1 MAKCDSVPNRFV
13 RSSDKKFSIQINPT
27 SPSIVDLSL
36 AQIEDIATAAL
47 YEHNR
52 QVRAGSVNVKKN
64 APETSVS
71 IVSLPGVPALCV
83 KHFKNRGAGY
93 TIKGIF
99 RATHG
104 VRAFQG
110 GEDLFRR
117 GFTLAPPIALIRNMR
132 FGISFE
138 EWLVM
143 PIIPEAEELDRYM
156 VKLIRKGWPTE
167 EKLDFLNSF
176 ANFLRDLHSSG
187 IFHTDLKT
195 CNIMVFEDCNQK
207 QAANSGVRGVPRIRF
222 SLLDYDDVR
231 VCKGVLGGKIRAK
244 NLSQL
249 FLSTPSAIDLDD
261 RIRFFNQYFSSC
273 DRLNIDKKRL
283 LEMIFARIDG
293 KTLLYVGP
301 EGDISEN
308 WTIINKGKDCVDN
321 FLKMRK

>member
-1 MAKCDSVPNRFV
+1 MAKCDSLPNRFV
-13 RSSDKKFSIQINPT
+13 RSSDNKFSIQVNP
-27 SPSIVDLSL
+27 SSLSIVDLSV
-36 AQIEDIATAAL
+36 AQIKDIATAAL

-52 QVRAGSVNVKKN
+52 QVRSGSVNVKKD

-71 IVSLPGVPALCV
+71 IVSLPDAPVLCV
-83 KHFKNRGAGY
+83 KHFKNRGTGY

-110 GEDLFRR
+110 GENLFRL

-143 PIIPEAEELDRYM
+143 PILPEAEELDRYM
-156 VKLIRKGWPTE
+156 VKRIRKGWPKE
-167 EKLDFLNSF
+167 EKLDFLNYF
-176 ANFLRDLHSSG
+176 ANFLAHLHSSG
-187 IFHTDLKT
+187 VFHTDLKT
-195 CNIMVFEDCNQK
+195 CNIMVFEDSNQK
-207 QAANSGVRGVPRIRF
+207 QAANSGARGVRRIGF

-231 VCKGVLGGKIRAK
+231 VCKGAVGCKIRAK

-261 RIRFFNQYFSSC
+261 RMEFFNQYFSSC
-273 DRLNIDKKRL
+273 YRLNIDKKRL
-283 LEMIFARIDG
+283 LEMMFARIDG

-308 WTIINKGKDCVDN
+308 WTIINKGKECVDN
-321 FLKMRK
+321 FL

>member
-1 MAKCDSVPNRFV
+1 MAKCDSVPNRSI
-13 RSSDKKFSIQINPT
+13 RSSDNKFSIQVNP
-27 SPSIVDLSL
+27 SSLCIVDLSL
-36 AQIEDIATAAL
+36 AQIEEIATAAI

-52 QVRAGSVNVKKN
+52 QVRSGSVNVKKD

-71 IVSLPGVPALCV
+71 IVSLPGAPALCV
-83 KHFKNRGAGY
+83 KHFKNRGTGY

-110 GEDLFRR
+110 GEDLFRL
-117 GFTLAPPIALIRNMR
+117 GFTSAPPIALIRNMR

-143 PIIPEAEELDRYM
+143 PIIPAAEELDRYM
-156 VKLIRKGWPTE
+156 VKLIRRGWQIE

-176 ANFLRDLHSSG
+176 ANFLADLHSSG
-187 IFHTDLKT
+187 VFHTDLKT
-195 CNIMVFEDCNQK
+195 CNIMVLEDTSQK
-207 QAANSGVRGVPRIRF
+207 QTANSGASCVRRIEF

-231 VCKGVLGGKIRAK
+231 VCKGAVGSKIRAK

-249 FLSTPSAIDLDD
+249 FLSTPSVIDLDD
-261 RIRFFNQYFSSC
+261 RKKFFNQYFSSS

-308 WTIINKGKDCVDN
+308 WTIINKGKECADN
-321 FLKMRK
+321 FL

>member
-1 MAKCDSVPNRFV
+1 MAKCDSVPNRSV
-13 RSSDKKFSIQINPT
+13 RSSDNKFSIQVNP
-27 SPSIVDLSL
+27 SSLSILDLSL
-36 AQIEDIATAAL
+36 AQIEEIAVVAL

-52 QVRAGSVNVKKN
+52 QVRSGSVNVKKN

-71 IVSLPGVPALCV
+71 IVSLPGAPALCV
-83 KHFKNRGAGY
+83 KHFKNRGTGY

-143 PIIPEAEELDRYM
+143 PILPEAEELDRYM
-156 VKLIRKGWPTE
+156 VKLIRKGWPIK

-176 ANFLRDLHSSG
+176 ANFLADLHSSG
-187 IFHTDLKT
+187 VFHTDLKT
-195 CNIMVFEDCNQK
+195 CNIMVLEDSDQK
-207 QAANSGVRGVPRIRF
+207 QAVNSGARCVRRIGF

-231 VCKGVLGGKIRAK
+231 VCKGAVGCKIRAK

-261 RIRFFNQYFSSC
+261 RMEFFNQYLSSC

-283 LEMIFARIDG
+283 LEMIIARIDG
-293 KTLLYVGP
+293 KSLLYVGP

-308 WTIINKGKDCVDN
+308 WTMSNKAEECVDN
-321 FLKMRK
+321 FL

>member
-1 MAKCDSVPNRFV
+1 MAKCDSVPNRSV
-13 RSSDKKFSIQINPT
+13 RSSDNKFCIQVNP
-27 SPSIVDLSL
+27 SSVSIVDLSL

-52 QVRAGSVNVKKN
+52 QVGSGSANVKKN
-64 APETSVS
+64 ALETSVS
-71 IVSLPGVPALCV
+71 IVSLPGAPALCV
-83 KHFKNRGAGY
+83 KHFKNRGTGY

-110 GEDLFRR
+110 GEDLFRL

-143 PIIPEAEELDRYM
+143 PILPKAEELDRYM
-156 VKLIRKGWPTE
+156 VKLIRKGWPIK

-176 ANFLRDLHSSG
+176 ANFLAHLHSSG
-187 IFHTDLKT
+187 VFHTDLKT
-195 CNIMVFEDCNQK
+195 CNIMVFEDTSQK
-207 QAANSGVRGVPRIRF
+207 QAVNSGEEARRIGF

-231 VCKGVLGGKIRAK
+231 LCKGAVGCKIRAK

-249 FLSTPSAIDLDD
+249 FLSTPSAIDLCA
-261 RIRFFNQYFSSC
+261 RMEFFNQYFRSC
-273 DRLNIDKKRL
+273 DRHNIDKKRL

-293 KTLLYVGP
+293 KSLLYVGP

-308 WTIINKGKDCVDN
+308 LTMGHKAEECVDN
-321 FLKMRK
+321 FLKI